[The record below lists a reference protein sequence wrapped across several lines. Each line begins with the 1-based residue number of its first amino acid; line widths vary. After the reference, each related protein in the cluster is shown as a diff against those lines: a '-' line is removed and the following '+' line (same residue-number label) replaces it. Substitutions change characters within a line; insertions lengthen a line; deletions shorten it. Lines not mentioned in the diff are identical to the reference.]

1 MKNLL
6 KLLGV
11 VLVASFFMV
20 SCGEDEIIKKGGT
33 IEVTN
38 GLANNAV
45 AYVVIAKGA
54 DYTSALADLQNGA
67 GTVILA
73 GQTQS
78 FKFDEDGIYTVC
90 ALAVP
95 AIAQPA
101 PQPVSLSFGST
112 KKVTIQ

>member
-1 MKNLL
+1 MKNFL

-38 GLANNAV
+38 GLANNAT
-45 AYVVIAKGA
+45 AYVIIAKGT
-54 DYTSALADLQNGA
+54 DYNSAIAELSSGG
-67 GTVILA
+67 GTIIPP
-73 GQTQS
+73 GEKKS
-78 FKFDEDGIYTVC
+78 FKFDEDGLYTVC
-90 ALAVP
+90 AMAVP
-95 AIAQPA
+95 PISQPL
-101 PQPVSLSFGST
+101 PQPVTLALGST